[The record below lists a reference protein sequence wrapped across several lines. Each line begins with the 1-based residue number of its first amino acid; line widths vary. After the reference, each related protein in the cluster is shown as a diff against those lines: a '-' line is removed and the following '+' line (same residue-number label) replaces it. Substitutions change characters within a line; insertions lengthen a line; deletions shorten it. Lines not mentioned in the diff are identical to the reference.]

1 MNKKLQLLILIA
13 LLSLSATFAY
23 ANFDLDVDDDG
34 KTEALTDG
42 LLVIRYLFGFSGE
55 SLVAGAVSNDA
66 ARSKAA
72 DIEAYLKAGEI
83 QLDVDG
89 DGEVTALTD
98 GLLIIRSLFGFS
110 GSSLSASAIG
120 PNALRGDGPAVA
132 TYLETITDSDNDNT
146 NDAFDAFPSDA
157 TKWLA
162 DGAGDDSGGG
172 DLTEGGNGGSPDP
185 QGEFLRFDFS
195 NVVSLGF
202 NSQLYGAGKSQPQ
215 GLDSR
220 RLKRSSKMSSDSND
234 AGVVAGSGGVIA
246 AHAGLAINVNRNDGA
261 GEVIEVRVNRLF
273 SSSGAVSVDYTT
285 VDGPQAKQGVHYKA
299 MSGTLTWADGD
310 LAQKLVTIPIVMDGD
325 GRQRV
330 FSLALSNPQGGAQ
343 LADWHVGAL
352 ITLGAAKEQPAG
364 YQGRVETGAYDYNF
378 AEGHSFTIS
387 VSRVRSGQGAISVDY
402 QISGCPDLIDVDNSA
417 PLSGTLEWENEDQ
430 SDQLLT
436 LSFLDD
442 STGSPFAA
450 ACEGSLNL
458 LPPADINTTKID
470 GLSKSRSFRVL
481 DNDFP
486 EEGVIRW
493 SQRITFVEEGAP
505 TLELRLIRLGK
516 GSAYQS
522 VSVSAPSWIASYKQI
537 YDGTYRFAQP
547 GIDYD
552 SPGAEGAY
560 TAEWQVDDVSPRIM
574 TLPLAEDDNYGG
586 RDKLIVNQLTV
597 IETGEQQ
604 DFYGFVLNYEEPDR
618 DRDSDGDGVYDAI
631 DIDLDGDGIWNDYDA
646 DRDGDGVD
654 NNADSHPSDPTEQAD
669 ADGDGIGNTLDEDYE
684 VEGSSSATSEFAA
697 TNIVAWSL
705 DGSVVENVIQS
716 SQTKFVAEAALS
728 PDGRYLYLIT
738 SVDLQRTLGISD
750 PELCSL
756 YRVRLMDNNFSCLLE
771 VESGQLITRMI
782 NSALRFDFSRG
793 GMSFRSDGAAI
804 LTGTNWKQIRANPP
818 LCSTEESVCPVGSS
832 WFMTPTGELIEV
844 PRERGYYSESALW
857 INDDYFAVI
866 ETADESIGKNPRI
879 VIYNAQTLQ
888 PDRYIEDQNGATIS
902 IVRSGNSV
910 YWDDQIMNVSDLTY
924 ESNPQRGYPVLDRG
938 GQKLFYF
945 TLDDTPSLRSADG
958 EVVLDLTDGIT
969 REYKWQVQS
978 GVGTDIKYSKFA
990 LGKRHIVYMKT
1001 FAPESP
1007 IVSIEGQ
1014 AWAEGEGRLE
1024 LRDGLVGIEVVGKS
1038 RFRIYPSEALVE
1050 ELILTYEVSS
1060 AAGVEAREVTI
1071 PANVFS
1077 RWRSDP
1083 EARDHINWALPE
1095 SEIEGFCA
1103 YNYETAE
1110 NRCLKLAQYD
1120 LRAFDMESFV
1130 VVRYDDDNVVCEFG
1144 DCSAIPGV
1152 ANVVLIDGEMR
1163 VYFKDSKD
1171 DQYYEAAALVDDFI
1185 EKGES
1190 ALVITPVSNGSGEA
1204 DIIAEATKIRVDSP
1218 LDLTGLVIEGSV
1230 EEGFNLQFETPLS
1243 MYAALPSFRLA
1254 HWPEDTIIVG
1264 EWADDRGSFS
1274 FTLDESEAFDED
1286 GRAILLTNDLI
1297 FLRNSTRIR
1306 GIPSDFVVGEAASN

>member
-72 DIEAYLKAGEI
+72 DIEAYLKADEI

-378 AEGHSFTIS
+378 AEGHSFTIP

-684 VEGSSSATSEFAA
+684 VEVEGPSSATSELAA

-728 PDGRYLYLIT
+728 PDGRYLYLLT
-738 SVDLQRTLGISD
+738 SAHIQRALSGLD
-750 PELCSL
+750 PEPCSL
-756 YRVRLMDNNFSCLLE
+756 YRVTLLDNAFTCLLE
-771 VESGQLITRMI
+771 VNSGDIGTRLGI
-782 NSALRFDFSRG
+782 RALMFDYSRG
-793 GMSFRSDGAAI
+793 AMDFRADGAAL
-804 LTGTNWKQIRANPP
+804 LTGFNWAKLRAEPEP
-818 LCSTEESVCPVGSS
+818 CECAAGSA
-832 WFMTPTGELIEV
+832 WFMTPTGELLEV
-844 PRERGYYSESALW
+844 PNERGWYAEGALW
-857 INDDYFAVI
+857 INDDYFAVT
-866 ETADESIGKNPRI
+866 ESADESIGKEARI
-879 VIYNAQTLQ
+879 AIYNAQTLE
-888 PDRYIEDQNGATIS
+888 PDRYIEGQAGGATIS
-902 IVRSGNSV
+902 MLRAGGSVYWPGNIMNRLDLSLELNQQDGYPVVDRSGN
-910 YWDDQIMNVSDLTY
+910 
-924 ESNPQRGYPVLDRG
+924 R
-938 GQKLFYF
+938 LFYF
-945 TLDDTPSLRSADG
+945 QWGGRNSRLVSADG
-958 EVVLDLTDGIT
+958 AISLDLTDGVASS
-969 REYKWQVQS
+969 YNWQEQS
-978 GVGTDIKYSKFA
+978 GVGTDINYGVFA
-990 LGKRHIVYMKT
+990 LGKRHIVHMKT
-1001 FAPESP
+1001 FAPETP

-1014 AWAEGEGRLE
+1014 AWAEGYEIFD
-1024 LRDGLVGIEVVGKS
+1024 LRDGLGQIELNGMNTFK
-1038 RFRIYPSEALVE
+1038 IYPSAALTAD
-1050 ELILTYEVSS
+1050 LTLAYEVNGEV
-1060 AAGVEAREVTI
+1060 GVEAREVTI

-1077 RWRSDP
+1077 RWRLDP
-1083 EARDHINWALPE
+1083 YAQDHINWALPE

-1103 YNYETAE
+1103 YNYETEE
-1110 NRCLKLAQYD
+1110 NRCLKFAQYD
-1120 LRAFDMESFV
+1120 LRAFDMESFRA
-1130 VVRYDDDNVVCEFG
+1130 VRYDDDNVVCENG
-1144 DCSAIPGV
+1144 DCNAFPGV